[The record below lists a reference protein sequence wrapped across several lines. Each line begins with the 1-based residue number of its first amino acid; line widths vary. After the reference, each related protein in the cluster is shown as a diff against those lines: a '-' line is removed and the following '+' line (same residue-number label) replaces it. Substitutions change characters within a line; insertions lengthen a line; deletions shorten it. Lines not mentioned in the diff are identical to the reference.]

1 MKHTVRRM
9 IVILLLLAFVPTTPG
24 FALTLSSTSFTVTVQ
39 NATVNGQTQLTL
51 TFDEIAALAGTA
63 LDHSFLTRKKELP
76 AYGYAVG
83 KIWTMDYTLFI
94 YVILAP
100 ILASVFTHLLFA
112 YTLIETRGLGLSIVV
127 LSVCVALYLYYVRKN
142 KRDHRPC
149 PPTDKDPS
157 EKTRENEPYTEE

>member
-1 MKHTVRRM
+1 MPEQYRRVR
-9 IVILLLLAFVPTTPG
+9 AED
-24 FALTLSSTSFTVTVQ
+24 STIKWMYIF
-39 NATVNGQTQLTL
+39 GG
-51 TFDEIAALAGTA
+51 AAIGL
-63 LDHSFLTRKKELP
+63 
-76 AYGYAVG
+76 
-83 KIWTMDYTLFI
+83 
-94 YVILAP
+94 